1 MTDDILIALGPDD
14 SIVDFAHKVADQLF
28 EHLRLEVTD
37 IDQAAEPFIQA
48 RFGEDA
54 ASFLLLVLGH
64 LASDMTRY
72 ASYMAAGIYMMAG
85 AKDEEGNH
93 ELAKNAV
100 RALLKDQKKAAQLGL
115 LAAEL
120 QAEKNLANEPKN
132 LANEPTAKDM
142 LDALLKKR
150 KGGMN

>member
-1 MTDDILIALGPDD
+1 MTNDILIELGPDD
-14 SIVDFAHKVADQLF
+14 SIVDFAHKIADQLF
-28 EHLRLEVTD
+28 ESLRLEVTE
-37 IDQAAEPFIQA
+37 IDQAAEPFIKA

-64 LASDMTRY
+64 LAADMTRY
-72 ASYMAAGIYMMAG
+72 ASYMAAGIYMCAG
-85 AKDEEGNH
+85 TKDEAGNH
-93 ELAKNAV
+93 ELAKAAV
-100 RALLKDQKKAAQLGL
+100 QALLRDQKKAAQLGL

-120 QAEKNLANEPKN
+120 RSEEIFADEPKN

>member
-1 MTDDILIALGPDD
+1 MTNDILIELGPDD
-14 SIVDFAHKVADQLF
+14 SIVDFAHKIADQLF
-28 EHLRLEVTD
+28 ESLRKEVTE
-37 IDQAAEPFIQA
+37 IDTAAEPFIAA
-48 RFGEDA
+48 RFGKEET

-64 LASDMTRY
+64 LAADMTRY

-85 AKDEEGNH
+85 TKDEDGNH

-100 RALLKDQKKAAQLGL
+100 RALLKDQKMAAQMGL

-120 QAEKNLANEPKN
+120 RSEEIVGQLD
-132 LANEPTAKDM
+132 TGKDM
-142 LDALLKKR
+142 LDELLKKR